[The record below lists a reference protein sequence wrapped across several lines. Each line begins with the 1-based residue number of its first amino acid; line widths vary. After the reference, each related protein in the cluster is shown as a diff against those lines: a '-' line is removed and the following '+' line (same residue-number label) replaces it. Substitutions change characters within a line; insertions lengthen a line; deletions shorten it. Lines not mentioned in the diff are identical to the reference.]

1 MAVGG
6 FWPLRLLM
14 AFPAFSR
21 HRGCGRIGQTPYTS
35 STYQLVC
42 GISKKALAMALTSG
56 VFWGILQVFFPC
68 PLKKCRCAANFNAH
82 SFMFFSAF
90 LMFGNI
96 WSFMGFYGLFLP
108 HINEWY
114 QYHRHSSMFPILFL
128 IYYPISRLRTY
139 EKLCFSTN
147 SLRPLENSDHSYPSL

>member
-1 MAVGG
+1 MLKNIQLFQIVRGEPG
-6 FWPLRLLM
+6 PSRHGRRGLLTLRLLM

-68 PLKKCRCAANFNAH
+68 PLKKCRCAANFN
-82 SFMFFSAF
+82 
-90 LMFGNI
+90 
-96 WSFMGFYGLFLP
+96 
-108 HINEWY
+108 HI
-114 QYHRHSSMFPILFL
+114 SSMFILTFFL
-128 IYYPISRLRTY
+128 HGYTWVFLGYSPSILPQYSIHSTRCIYSKVVTVIRIHTKSIRH
-139 EKLCFSTN
+139 F
-147 SLRPLENSDHSYPSL
+147 